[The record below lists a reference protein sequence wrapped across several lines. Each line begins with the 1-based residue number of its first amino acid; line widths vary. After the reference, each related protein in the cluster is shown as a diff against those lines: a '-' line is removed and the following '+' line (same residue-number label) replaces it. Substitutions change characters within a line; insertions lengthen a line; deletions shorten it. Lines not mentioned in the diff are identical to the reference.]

1 MSGESQDTIVN
12 GAIFRV
18 IRRRL
23 LLMGFDSDAVE
34 RIWSASVSRL
44 NNSRDEVPLTVE
56 TFRES
61 IVEAEMMGFERGGVS
76 NNSIEELLSASKRIL
91 WVHENS
97 ATLSS
102 MDMEIAIQALRL
114 AVFKISMRLGA

>member
-1 MSGESQDTIVN
+1 
-12 GAIFRV
+12 
-18 IRRRL
+18 
-23 LLMGFDSDAVE
+23 
-34 RIWSASVSRL
+34 
-44 NNSRDEVPLTVE
+44 VE